1 MEGTTEIDYT
11 TNRTPVVSY
20 VNVHAILETRRTRAK
35 ASSPGDSESSQ
46 GPRVIVVGPTNSGKS
61 TLSRML
67 LSWVAKQGSKPTF
80 LLIHMK
86 DMRIQLQFTLFGF
99 DSNNVEFYK
108 VLVKKLGGMLERQFT
123 GNTKSRA
130 SGMVMNT
137 MGRIEGV
144 GYDLLLHATRTLK
157 ANVVLVLGQLYTI
170 ANFSL
175 AKNNQKYK
183 PTTHELRICFK
194 RETQLRMVDDF
205 NFPSNAFHFVPNE
218 LILTHVVG
226 LLTAKK
232 DIIEF
237 TKNGKKIKL
246 NKSKIRCTL

>member
-1 MEGTTEIDYT
+1 MAMAHSGGASSSGVKQQVKLEKESELWIEVGNDAPLCLRLLNVFTWYGAIIEMEGTTEIDYT

-80 LLIHMK
+80 

-144 GYDLLLHATRTLK
+144 GYDVINLRT
-157 ANVVLVLGQLYTI
+157 
-170 ANFSL
+170 
-175 AKNNQKYK
+175 
-183 PTTHELRICFK
+183 
-194 RETQLRMVDDF
+194 
-205 NFPSNAFHFVPNE
+205 
-218 LILTHVVG
+218 
-226 LLTAKK
+226 
-232 DIIEF
+232 
-237 TKNGKKIKL
+237 
-246 NKSKIRCTL
+246 